1 MVILLVALV
10 VVCALGFVVQ
20 FGRSFWARARSAER
34 HRQALDTLAG
44 ITKGEAPTP
53 APAPDHDHQAHVR
66 LLGPAGEG
74 PLSRALP
81 PPKALS
87 PSQHATSSPL
97 RRPSRSAQG
106 RAHQHEHSQA
116 PPTMSPA
123 NQEPEDEPTRVIPQL
138 ILPPPPRLAPT
149 QAQPVA
155 HAHVFYF
162 DDISPLSS
170 SLAAPQPAGTPSNQ
184 ASFDRPE
191 PQGTDR
197 ERRVAA
203 HALVAAAVALIV
215 AGGAVYVALAS
226 HKSPAGLASGP
237 GTATTRPAQG
247 PSRSTTPSSAASTTP
262 ATSGTPST
270 TATTQPTTSTH
281 PRPVELIS
289 AVGGTDTYQLTSRT
303 ASIVVTARG
312 PCWVEVRAGSPAGQ
326 VVTEETLE
334 AGQQAKVTGPA
345 WIRLGDPPN
354 ASVTVDGTPTTVP
367 GAQSG
372 VPLNLDFTVS

>member
-20 FGRSFWARARSAER
+20 LSRSFWASARSADR

-44 ITKGEAPTP
+44 ITQHEALTPT
-53 APAPDHDHQAHVR
+53 PAPDHDHQAHVR
-66 LLGPAGEG
+66 LLGPAGEAS
-74 PLSRALP
+74 LSRALP

-97 RRPSRSAQG
+97 RRPSRYAQG
-106 RAHQHEHSQA
+106 RAHPYAQM
-116 PPTMSPA
+116 PPPMAPA
-123 NQEPEDEPTRVIPQL
+123 NQEAEDEPTRVIPQL
-138 ILPPPPRLAPT
+138 ILPPPPPSAPT
-149 QAQPVA
+149 RTQPVA
-155 HAHVFYF
+155 HAHVFHF

-170 SLAAPQPAGTPSNQ
+170 SPAAPQPVGAPSNK
-184 ASFDRPE
+184 AAFDRPE
-191 PQGTDR
+191 PQGTDS

-226 HKSPAGLASGP
+226 HKNSAGLASGP
-237 GTATTRPAQG
+237 GAATASPARGPSSSTTQSAATT
-247 PSRSTTPSSAASTTP
+247 TTASATLS
-262 ATSGTPST
+262 TPST
-270 TATTQPTTSTH
+270 STTTQPTASTH

-289 AVGGTDTYQLTSRT
+289 SVGGTDTYQLTSRT